1 MLYAMA
7 ATTLAGLATALGGA
21 LGAIRRPGRQGMAFA
36 MGFGAGVML
45 AVSLM
50 DMLPGALGR
59 YLAAFAPLR
68 AGAMAASLVLLGLAA
83 GWLLERV
90 LPEEAAFSAGGEE
103 GRVLR
108 SALVTALALVGH
120 NLPEGAMTLFASL
133 DDPAV
138 GLRLAVAIGLH
149 NLPEGL
155 AVALPVLSCWMA
167 VAGRHWGYWPAF
179 SFSSTVAA
187 PAFQPPI
194 SSCTSACT
202 LPSPSASDSAVMA
215 ACPLRLPCFTVT
227 WVPTAASLAASLSSA
242 KVSVQPVS
250 ASASRPATAVL
261 FCPAARSMR
270 VSVPAFGAVSTPPAC
285 CSASRACSSAL
296 AASSWAR
303 VTAAWAWLAAVA
315 SAASRAARS

>member
-21 LGAIRRPGRQGMAFA
+21 LGALRRPGRQGMAFA

-83 GWLLERV
+83 GWLLERA

-155 AVALPVLSCWMA
+155 AVALPVLYATKSRGRAFLAALASGLGEPAGALLA
-167 VAGRHWGYWPAF
+167 VGVLGGRI
-179 SFSSTVAA
+179 T
-187 PAFQPPI
+187 
-194 SSCTSACT
+194 
-202 LPSPSASDSAVMA
+202 ASLVTGMA
-215 ACPLRLPCFTVT
+215 ALVCGVMC
-227 WVPTAASLAASLSSA
+227 W
-242 KVSVQPVS
+242 VSVAELLPTGLS
-250 ASASRPATAVL
+250 LGRKE
-261 FCPAARSMR
+261 
-270 VSVPAFGAVSTPPAC
+270 
-285 CSASRACSSAL
+285 
-296 AASSWAR
+296 
-303 VTAAWAWLAAVA
+303 VTAAGFGAGLLAMTLGIALL
-315 SAASRAARS
+315 S

>member
-7 ATTLAGLATALGGA
+7 ATTLAGLATALGGV
-21 LGAIRRPGRQGMAFA
+21 LGALRRPGRQGMAFA

-59 YLAAFAPLR
+59 YLAAFGPLR

-83 GWLLERV
+83 GWLLERA
-90 LPEEAAFSAGGEE
+90 LPEGAAFSGGEE

-155 AVALPVLSCWMA
+155 AVALPVFYATKSRGRAFLAALASGLA
-167 VAGRHWGYWPAF
+167 EPAGALLAF
-179 SFSSTVAA
+179 GVLGGRIT
-187 PAFQPPI
+187 
-194 SSCTSACT
+194 
-202 LPSPSASDSAVMA
+202 ASLVTGMA
-215 ACPLRLPCFTVT
+215 ALVCGVMC
-227 WVPTAASLAASLSSA
+227 W
-242 KVSVQPVS
+242 VSVAELLPTGLS
-250 ASASRPATAVL
+250 LGRKE
-261 FCPAARSMR
+261 
-270 VSVPAFGAVSTPPAC
+270 
-285 CSASRACSSAL
+285 
-296 AASSWAR
+296 
-303 VTAAWAWLAAVA
+303 VTAAGFGAGLLAMTLGIALL
-315 SAASRAARS
+315 S

>member
-155 AVALPVLSCWMA
+155 AVALPVLYATKSRGRA
-167 VAGRHWGYWPAF
+167 EPAGA
-179 SFSSTVAA
+179 
-187 PAFQPPI
+187 
-194 SSCTSACT
+194 
-202 LPSPSASDSAVMA
+202 L
-215 ACPLRLPCFTVT
+215 L
-227 WVPTAASLAASLSSA
+227 
-242 KVSVQPVS
+242 
-250 ASASRPATAVL
+250 
-261 FCPAARSMR
+261 
-270 VSVPAFGAVSTPPAC
+270 AFGALGGRITASLVTGMAALVCGVMCWVSVAELLPTGL
-285 CSASRACSSAL
+285 SLGRKE
-296 AASSWAR
+296 
-303 VTAAWAWLAAVA
+303 VTAAGFGAGLLAMTLGIAML
-315 SAASRAARS
+315 S

>member
-21 LGAIRRPGRQGMAFA
+21 LGALRRPGRQGMAFA

-90 LPEEAAFSAGGEE
+90 LPEEAAFSGGEE

-155 AVALPVLSCWMA
+155 AVALPVLYATKSRGRA
-167 VAGRHWGYWPAF
+167 FLAALASGFAEPAGALLAF
-179 SFSSTVAA
+179 GVLGGRIT
-187 PAFQPPI
+187 
-194 SSCTSACT
+194 
-202 LPSPSASDSAVMA
+202 ASLVTGMA
-215 ACPLRLPCFTVT
+215 ALVCGVMCWVGVAELLPTGL
-227 WVPTAASLAASLSSA
+227 SLGR
-242 KVSVQPVS
+242 KE
-250 ASASRPATAVL
+250 
-261 FCPAARSMR
+261 
-270 VSVPAFGAVSTPPAC
+270 
-285 CSASRACSSAL
+285 
-296 AASSWAR
+296 
-303 VTAAWAWLAAVA
+303 VTAAGFGAGLLAMTLGIALL
-315 SAASRAARS
+315 S

>member
-83 GWLLERV
+83 GWLLERA
-90 LPEEAAFSAGGEE
+90 LPEEAAFFGGEE

-155 AVALPVLSCWMA
+155 AVALPVLYATKSR
-167 VAGRHWGYWPAF
+167 GRAF
-179 SFSSTVAA
+179 
-187 PAFQPPI
+187 
-194 SSCTSACT
+194 
-202 LPSPSASDSAVMA
+202 
-215 ACPLRLPCFTVT
+215 
-227 WVPTAASLAASLSSA
+227 LAAL
-242 KVSVQPVS
+242 
-250 ASASRPATAVL
+250 ASGLAEPAGAL
-261 FCPAARSMR
+261 L
-270 VSVPAFGAVSTPPAC
+270 AFGALGGRITASLVTGMAALVSGVMCWVSVAELLPTGL
-285 CSASRACSSAL
+285 SLGRKE
-296 AASSWAR
+296 
-303 VTAAWAWLAAVA
+303 VTAAGFGAGLLAMTLGIALL
-315 SAASRAARS
+315 S

>member
-7 ATTLAGLATALGGA
+7 ATTLAGLATALGGV
-21 LGAIRRPGRQGMAFA
+21 LGALRRPGRQGMAFA
-36 MGFGAGVML
+36 MGVGAGVML

-83 GWLLERV
+83 GWLLERA
-90 LPEEAAFSAGGEE
+90 LPEEAAFAGGEE

-155 AVALPVLSCWMA
+155 AVALPVLYATKSRGRA
-167 VAGRHWGYWPAF
+167 FLAALASGFAEPAGALLAF
-179 SFSSTVAA
+179 GVLGGRIT
-187 PAFQPPI
+187 
-194 SSCTSACT
+194 
-202 LPSPSASDSAVMA
+202 ASLVTGMA
-215 ACPLRLPCFTVT
+215 ALVCGVMC
-227 WVPTAASLAASLSSA
+227 W
-242 KVSVQPVS
+242 VSVAELLPTGLS
-250 ASASRPATAVL
+250 LGRKE
-261 FCPAARSMR
+261 
-270 VSVPAFGAVSTPPAC
+270 
-285 CSASRACSSAL
+285 
-296 AASSWAR
+296 
-303 VTAAWAWLAAVA
+303 VTAAGFGAGLLAMTLGIALL
-315 SAASRAARS
+315 S

>member
-21 LGAIRRPGRQGMAFA
+21 LGALRRPGRQGMAFA

-68 AGAMAASLVLLGLAA
+68 AGAMAASLVLLGLVA
-83 GWLLERV
+83 GWLLERA

-138 GLRLAVAIGLH
+138 GLRLAFLERCRQGSSIYRWI
-149 NLPEGL
+149 PY
-155 AVALPVLSCWMA
+155 
-167 VAGRHWGYWPAF
+167 RH
-179 SFSSTVAA
+179 
-187 PAFQPPI
+187 
-194 SSCTSACT
+194 
-202 LPSPSASDSAVMA
+202 
-215 ACPLRLPCFTVT
+215 PCSYV
-227 WVPTAASLAASLSSA
+227 
-242 KVSVQPVS
+242 
-250 ASASRPATAVL
+250 
-261 FCPAARSMR
+261 
-270 VSVPAFGAVSTPPAC
+270 
-285 CSASRACSSAL
+285 
-296 AASSWAR
+296 
-303 VTAAWAWLAAVA
+303 
-315 SAASRAARS
+315 

>member
-21 LGAIRRPGRQGMAFA
+21 LGALRRPGRQGMAFA

-59 YLAAFAPLR
+59 YLAAFGPLR

-83 GWLLERV
+83 GWLLERA
-90 LPEEAAFSAGGEE
+90 LPEEEAFSAGEE

-155 AVALPVLSCWMA
+155 AVALPVLYATKSRGRA
-167 VAGRHWGYWPAF
+167 FLAALASGLAEPAGALLAF
-179 SFSSTVAA
+179 GVLGGRIT
-187 PAFQPPI
+187 
-194 SSCTSACT
+194 
-202 LPSPSASDSAVMA
+202 ASLVTGMA
-215 ACPLRLPCFTVT
+215 ALVCGVMC
-227 WVPTAASLAASLSSA
+227 W
-242 KVSVQPVS
+242 VSVAELLP
-250 ASASRPATAVL
+250 TGL
-261 FCPAARSMR
+261 SMGR
-270 VSVPAFGAVSTPPAC
+270 KE
-285 CSASRACSSAL
+285 
-296 AASSWAR
+296 
-303 VTAAWAWLAAVA
+303 VTAAGFGAGLLAMTLGIALL
-315 SAASRAARS
+315 S

>member
-21 LGAIRRPGRQGMAFA
+21 LGALRRPGRQGMAFA

-83 GWLLERV
+83 GWLLERA
-90 LPEEAAFSAGGEE
+90 LPEEEAFSAGEE

-155 AVALPVLSCWMA
+155 AVALPVLYATKSRGRA
-167 VAGRHWGYWPAF
+167 LLAALASGLAEPAGALLAF
-179 SFSSTVAA
+179 GVLGGRIT
-187 PAFQPPI
+187 
-194 SSCTSACT
+194 
-202 LPSPSASDSAVMA
+202 ASLVTGMA
-215 ACPLRLPCFTVT
+215 ALVCGVMC
-227 WVPTAASLAASLSSA
+227 W
-242 KVSVQPVS
+242 VSVAELLPTGLS
-250 ASASRPATAVL
+250 LGRKE
-261 FCPAARSMR
+261 
-270 VSVPAFGAVSTPPAC
+270 
-285 CSASRACSSAL
+285 
-296 AASSWAR
+296 
-303 VTAAWAWLAAVA
+303 VTAAGFGAGLLAMTLGIALL
-315 SAASRAARS
+315 S

>member
-21 LGAIRRPGRQGMAFA
+21 LGALRRPGRQGMAFA

-83 GWLLERV
+83 GWLLERA
-90 LPEEAAFSAGGEE
+90 LPEEAAFAGGEE

-108 SALVTALALVGH
+108 SALVTAM
-120 NLPEGAMTLFASL
+120 EGAMSLFASL

-155 AVALPVLSCWMA
+155 AVALPVLYATKSR
-167 VAGRHWGYWPAF
+167 GRAF
-179 SFSSTVAA
+179 
-187 PAFQPPI
+187 
-194 SSCTSACT
+194 
-202 LPSPSASDSAVMA
+202 
-215 ACPLRLPCFTVT
+215 
-227 WVPTAASLAASLSSA
+227 LAAL
-242 KVSVQPVS
+242 
-250 ASASRPATAVL
+250 ASGLAEPAGAL
-261 FCPAARSMR
+261 L
-270 VSVPAFGAVSTPPAC
+270 AFGALGGRITASLVTGMAALVCGVMCWVSVAELLPTGL
-285 CSASRACSSAL
+285 SLGRKE
-296 AASSWAR
+296 
-303 VTAAWAWLAAVA
+303 VTAAGFGAGLLAMTLGIALL
-315 SAASRAARS
+315 S

>member
-21 LGAIRRPGRQGMAFA
+21 LGALRRPGRQGMAFA

-59 YLAAFAPLR
+59 YLAAFGPLR

-83 GWLLERV
+83 GWLLERA
-90 LPEEAAFSAGGEE
+90 LPEEEAFSAGEE

-155 AVALPVLSCWMA
+155 AVALPVLYATKSRGRA
-167 VAGRHWGYWPAF
+167 FLAALASGLAEPAGALLAF
-179 SFSSTVAA
+179 GVLGGRIT
-187 PAFQPPI
+187 
-194 SSCTSACT
+194 
-202 LPSPSASDSAVMA
+202 ASLVTGMA
-215 ACPLRLPCFTVT
+215 ALVCGVMCWVSVAELLPTGLSLGRKEM
-227 WVPTAASLAASLSSA
+227 TAAG
-242 KVSVQPVS
+242 
-250 ASASRPATAVL
+250 
-261 FCPAARSMR
+261 
-270 VSVPAFGAVSTPPAC
+270 FGAGLLAMTLGI
-285 CSASRACSSAL
+285 AL
-296 AASSWAR
+296 LS
-303 VTAAWAWLAAVA
+303 
-315 SAASRAARS
+315 

>member
-59 YLAAFAPLR
+59 YLAAFSPLR

-83 GWLLERV
+83 GWLLERT
-90 LPEEAAFSAGGEE
+90 LPEEAAFFGGEE

-155 AVALPVLSCWMA
+155 AVALPVLYATKSR
-167 VAGRHWGYWPAF
+167 GRAF
-179 SFSSTVAA
+179 
-187 PAFQPPI
+187 
-194 SSCTSACT
+194 
-202 LPSPSASDSAVMA
+202 
-215 ACPLRLPCFTVT
+215 
-227 WVPTAASLAASLSSA
+227 LAAL
-242 KVSVQPVS
+242 
-250 ASASRPATAVL
+250 ASGLAEPAGAL
-261 FCPAARSMR
+261 L
-270 VSVPAFGAVSTPPAC
+270 AFGT
-285 CSASRACSSAL
+285 L
-296 AASSWAR
+296 GGR
-303 VTAAWAWLAAVA
+303 VTASLVTGMAALVCGVMCWVSVAELLPTGLSLGRKEVTAAGFGAGLLAMTLGIALL
-315 SAASRAARS
+315 S

>member
-83 GWLLERV
+83 GWLLERA
-90 LPEEAAFSAGGEE
+90 LPEEAAFFGGEE

-155 AVALPVLSCWMA
+155 AVALPVLYATKSR
-167 VAGRHWGYWPAF
+167 GRAF
-179 SFSSTVAA
+179 
-187 PAFQPPI
+187 
-194 SSCTSACT
+194 
-202 LPSPSASDSAVMA
+202 
-215 ACPLRLPCFTVT
+215 
-227 WVPTAASLAASLSSA
+227 LAAL
-242 KVSVQPVS
+242 
-250 ASASRPATAVL
+250 ASGLAEPAGAL
-261 FCPAARSMR
+261 L
-270 VSVPAFGAVSTPPAC
+270 AFGALGGRITASLVTGMAALVCGVMCWVSVAELLPTGL
-285 CSASRACSSAL
+285 SLGRKE
-296 AASSWAR
+296 
-303 VTAAWAWLAAVA
+303 VTAAGFGAGLLAMTLGIALL
-315 SAASRAARS
+315 S

>member
-83 GWLLERV
+83 GWLLERA
-90 LPEEAAFSAGGEE
+90 LPEEAAFFGGEE

-155 AVALPVLSCWMA
+155 AVALPVLYATKSR
-167 VAGRHWGYWPAF
+167 GRAF
-179 SFSSTVAA
+179 
-187 PAFQPPI
+187 
-194 SSCTSACT
+194 
-202 LPSPSASDSAVMA
+202 
-215 ACPLRLPCFTVT
+215 
-227 WVPTAASLAASLSSA
+227 LAAL
-242 KVSVQPVS
+242 
-250 ASASRPATAVL
+250 ASGLAEPAGAL
-261 FCPAARSMR
+261 L
-270 VSVPAFGAVSTPPAC
+270 AFGALGGRITASLVTGMAALVCGVMCWVSVAELLPTGL
-285 CSASRACSSAL
+285 SLGRKE
-296 AASSWAR
+296 
-303 VTAAWAWLAAVA
+303 TAAAGFGAGLLAMTLGIALL
-315 SAASRAARS
+315 S